1 MLSGI
6 FTILFTM
13 VCNLANLQTLAAQP
27 TIPQLLQEVM
37 YNQREMNKQ
46 ITEYTA
52 TNKFTLRDFN
62 DKGELKEENIEVSE
76 NYQSSQ
82 RNVEV
87 TLSKN
92 GKPLS
97 EGKIEKER
105 KEAVKK
111 LTEDEMTRLKN
122 HANSINANARGPEF
136 SFIFSRSK
144 ERTIR
149 IGTFEFYR
157 TSDFYNQ
164 RNEQWKGREMI
175 VLDFRPKENYQPK
188 EHSLAPLTHLTGT
201 VWIDAAD
208 RVTAKLHAY
217 LIDDKTRKNPAFV
230 LENERQPDG
239 MWLATLTCVNA
250 AANAKVFND
259 LNHEWTSEKSNY
271 QRFSAQASEVK
282 LNAPTSK

>member
-13 VCNLANLQTLAAQP
+13 VCNLANLQTLAAQVP
-27 TIPQLLQEVM
+27 IPQLLEEVM
-37 YNQREMNKQ
+37 HNQREMNKQ

-52 TNKFTLRDFN
+52 INKFTRRDFN

-97 EGKIEKER
+97 AGKIEKER

-111 LTEDEMTRLKN
+111 LTEDEAARLKN
-122 HANSINANARGPEF
+122 QTANPTTRGPEF
-136 SFIFSRSK
+136 SFVFSRSK
-144 ERTIR
+144 ERTIQ
-149 IGTFEFYR
+149 IGTFEIFR
-157 TSDFYNQ
+157 AGDFYNQ

-175 VLDFRPKENYQPK
+175 ALDFRPKENYQPK
-188 EHSLAPLTHLTGT
+188 DHALAPLAHLTGT
-201 VWIDAAD
+201 VWIDATD
-208 RVTAKLHAY
+208 RVTAKVNAFLV
-217 LIDDKTRKNPAFV
+217 DDKARKNPAFV

-239 MWLATLTCVNA
+239 MWLATLTRVNA
-250 AANAKVFND
+250 AVNPKIFNN
-259 LNHEWTSEKSNY
+259 LNVEWISEKSNY
-271 QRFSAQASEVK
+271 QRFSAQAGEVK